1 MAHPL
6 RANVIN
12 LLGNKTGLAADVIK
26 DLEIGIFNWTIE
38 QCNAKR
44 MVNNWKNPRFQDIYL
59 EKSRSVLSNLDKES
73 YLGNAS
79 LVTRIAAKEFLP
91 HELPFMKPENLFPE
105 RWKETIETYYKRTEY
120 SYENHEMAMTDQFK
134 CGKCK
139 SRQCVYREMQ
149 TRSAD
154 ESATIFVRCCNCGNT
169 WKIG

>member
-6 RANVIN
+6 RINTIN
-12 LLGNKTGLAADVIK
+12 LLSGKTKLPENVVK
-26 DLEIGIFNWTIE
+26 DIEIGIFNWTIE
-38 QCNAKR
+38 QCNIKR

-59 EKSRSVLSNLDKES
+59 EKARSVVTNLDKES
-73 YLGNAS
+73 YLGNGNLADR
-79 LVTRIAAKEFLP
+79 VERGEFLP
-91 HELPFMKPENLFPE
+91 HQLPFMKPENVFPD
-105 RWKETIETYYKRTEY
+105 RWKETIDAYFKRTEY

-154 ESATIFVRCCNCGNT
+154 ESATIFVRCCNCGAT